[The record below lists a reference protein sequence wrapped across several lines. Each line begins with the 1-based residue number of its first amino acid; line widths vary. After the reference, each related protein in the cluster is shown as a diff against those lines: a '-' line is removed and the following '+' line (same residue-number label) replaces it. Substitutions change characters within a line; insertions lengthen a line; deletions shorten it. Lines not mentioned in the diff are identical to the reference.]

1 MSIILSI
8 IMMKLMVADTAM
20 CVCVR
25 VCVCVEDGDDHHHDD
40 SVTSCS
46 SKFVGELNHTK
57 LNMYIERLIGDVQ
70 QAKDLFAR
78 QDRRLDG
85 GGCGG
90 RWGGRGGGQ
99 GLRGTGRQERWRR
112 GDARRDEPPE
122 RCAAHGSRDRRTPG
136 RREDP
141 PGRGP
146 PAGPE
151 AYGAPVRRRS
161 AAAG

>member
-1 MSIILSI
+1 MSIMLSI

-70 QAKDLFAR
+70 QAKDLFR
-78 QDRRLDG
+78 YLNPY
-85 GGCGG
+85 
-90 RWGGRGGGQ
+90 
-99 GLRGTGRQERWRR
+99 LNPK
-112 GDARRDEPPE
+112 DAANALFRYKGVM
-122 RCAAHGSRDRRTPG
+122 C
-136 RREDP
+136 
-141 PGRGP
+141 
-146 PAGPE
+146 
-151 AYGAPVRRRS
+151 VCVCVCVCV
-161 AAAG
+161 